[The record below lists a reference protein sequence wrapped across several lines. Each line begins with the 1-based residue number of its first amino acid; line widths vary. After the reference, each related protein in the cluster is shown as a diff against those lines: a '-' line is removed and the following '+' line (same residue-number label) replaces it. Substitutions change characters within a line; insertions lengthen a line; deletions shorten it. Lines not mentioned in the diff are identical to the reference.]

1 MGLSHED
8 DVDEASLDDEA
19 LTKYVYDL
27 VQSRRRKFTLSD
39 ILDGE
44 DAAPYDRTPSMSSN
58 DAEDASSCDRTPFMS
73 SNDEGDEYARAA
85 KKSGECSD
93 SRRRLAFRKLWDTYM
108 TTLSSQDD
116 GMIHFLAD
124 IEALQRSELHTS
136 TSDWP
141 VDALDAVVGQLY
153 LDMEASRLEVRLVL
167 TFRILAKALRWKRN
181 QAVVLRL
188 HTDFLVRIGGAMLTW
203 MDSTQDGKGE
213 ATSLE
218 AVEEALQHWT
228 TMLEVCLVGSS
239 DAWAAWTNM
248 NKHIDGPKTLSTA
261 RANSTLD
268 PQAKM
273 QCVDAMDTMNH
284 REIESIGTSPSQ
296 ESIHFTVMDQYIM
309 IPRFM
314 PMLPALVDC
323 IVQVMHR
330 ARTHDSA
337 TTNLFLPLQ
346 LRLLTLLGSLCC
358 VQRSLGFAKGSS
370 WISFELNEST
380 LTTLFDMLLITTKD
394 VTSVGRLADEAQF
407 ARLVVA
413 VALEACESAPPYR
426 SKWALV
432 AEKLSL
438 LTSTVRWIQD
448 QAMKLAMLATPRVE
462 TETSSTIASQP
473 WLISTDL
480 TAHDS
485 IPCDTLDSAQPFTW
499 CASCQDKSTLWRMA
513 GFVASCPPIPHASHR
528 QTAMTTVVFEMANR
542 CYKALFDMLFV
553 AYVCPTIQHEDAV
566 STANANHTCTFLE
579 HIVMVSLD
587 ILKQSRKTLHGL
599 SVELHASIF
608 LQRIYDVNPA
618 STILPNV
625 LRKYQAW
632 IFLLHH
638 PGLFPD
644 ACTILQDV
652 ATPRRIHD
660 DVSIASL
667 TGNRTATRTHVYIHT
682 LLSALFAAIA
692 KSSFNKAEIV
702 DQVTDTVV
710 QYQHQLQF
718 VYSITRVLD
727 HIARHNRHLH
737 PFVYSPANFS
747 KLVAVLATLHGNRD
761 ATQRLQ
767 LVATLSVLRLLHRHV
782 MADRTSANAVLHREF
797 ISQRSA
803 SSTPPQQF
811 LPCLFALL
819 RQRQCVPLV
828 LDMLST
834 LLASATFLMFVHDLS
849 HHSTSGDRF
858 DFLRVHMFQS
868 FIQSI
873 SELVSCHDNDSDDV
887 EATVASMVGCVA
899 TLLSTQ
905 TSFGK
910 DLQKLFRDCNA
921 FVHLTNL
928 LHSPRFVEQQTHI
941 HITRQVCHVLTL
953 LMAKNRES
961 KAEFRTLM
969 VTTGDDHERVA
980 YEPLVDVFLA
990 AEHGVPSWESMQVV
1004 WTMMLDNDLSSC
1016 RVRNPDAIPVLFCLF
1031 RHCTR
1036 QDQVKFLQ
1044 QFKRLFDPSS
1054 YDVLNR
1060 SMCCY
1065 VQPGTLDQLLD
1076 ALEGGVHLPEVI
1088 DVMVEIGWHS
1098 VGVHQLKRIFRLLQR
1113 PSMSNLVAPLVDAL
1127 YYMIQ
1132 RHVGLV
1138 EPSRFFFFD
1147 GDQSG
1152 LELAPFPFPTK
1163 GFTFHTWLRLDEYA
1177 PPSSR
1182 HCVFS
1187 WLDKHGNGHAL
1198 MIRHG
1203 YLEYGTAG
1211 NLMQTTVRLEET
1223 TWYCITVVHSAGTFR
1238 LRPELAIFLNG
1249 DLAWVGDIP
1258 PVEFDGPVAFGNI
1271 ACAVTPS
1278 PASTGRH
1285 AIDYCGQMMMGAM
1298 YFFKKPL
1305 PKDHV
1310 MLMHEMG
1317 PDTVLFGDDYEWN
1330 LDMVW
1335 SYNPSVWE
1343 GQYFLDSSS
1352 NFQEA
1357 DPLQSAARRLDGTYH
1372 IYTRSAIDVLDC
1384 IGGISVLFP
1393 LFAQFDTQ
1401 TSLDLNANVLKLFCA
1416 VLKTN
1421 VANQRYMQDYHGF
1434 LVTGYLLSRIS
1445 PNHMTLQALNAIHL
1459 FVMGEINES
1468 LPFQTQALR
1477 HWLADFS
1484 LWVFTP
1490 LDIQIHVVKI
1500 LQRLVLTSS
1509 TSIWPNVLTVRKVL
1523 DDLRLFYWFTPPADV
1538 WDLEDDGG
1546 EMQLQAL
1553 SPSHFEAR
1561 ESTYNKREWIHPDTK
1576 VSMATHLNSDDRVM
1590 VRSELWKLLDII
1602 CRQKATDLD
1611 QNDASALCGFLAFSG
1626 DERQKLDLLALL
1638 HGLLATSSLRQH
1650 LIGLMSVE
1658 ARKQV
1663 NRPELNLDPHG
1674 VMHPISAFGTP
1685 IDGHDILFAL
1695 VFRRTNVTT
1704 LIKLRAFELLVQF
1717 VTHDS
1722 QWTQGRTSHAS
1733 VYLLCAMD
1741 CVGSY
1746 DDLAPLCFRLLEKGD
1761 LIDGAAAPASSLIH
1775 HPSLIPALLSS
1786 LLLCDDRICLAV
1798 VNGLA
1803 HFVRSS
1809 QRNALYLTPYPRLV
1823 VLILLRF
1830 SNVDDVAVCIGL
1842 LGSLILTQLQTNED
1856 GWYLFHSVAASIEAL
1871 VTSKALAYRLRCD
1884 LVLYVLK
1891 ELSTDHVLRS
1901 PRQPVKASKWQYLSQ
1916 DSERQR
1922 WFIFHSNMWH
1932 MVFAIEDVLFGD
1944 VHTPMS
1950 VPSTFAWPV
1959 ATALIDLIQQLDMQ
1973 YWLTFPLEEY
1983 APHPW
1988 LPRKGGM
1995 VRVVIHLLLAGMTI
2009 HRAEAFAY
2017 LRAYVCDEA
2026 FPHARNKTVL
2036 VDLIRDVVHLLRCQ
2050 RRQQQS
2056 AHAVQSTPASNFS
2069 RTLYPFVQELVRRH
2083 KGMLQ
2088 LLLLDSTESVLRG
2101 SMPATDEDDPV
2112 LKMLQLETHLN
2123 MPWSTW
2129 DSVMPPENDELWHT
2143 EMKFQRIFAVAQA
2156 TWPLVHWELLST
2168 LCTKH
2173 RLTTPAM
2180 DIMLSNSMRL
2190 ERSVWKFSSEA
2201 QEKQRLLAS
2210 HTWQRILRSLT
2221 NERGPWGQQ
2230 PDSDVAPFVSWKLD
2244 SSENH
2249 MRQRVKLKRH
2259 YNAKEL
2265 PVPSPSNVLLLPQEA
2280 QISLATELLQAK
2292 ALASY
2297 NEDFYRKYKLALD
2310 EVDDEQNQGAKQ
2322 DSGVDSSFECEWIA
2336 KTKVMAGQVHIRP
2349 PYLILHLAA
2358 KKKTKRLYLRD
2369 LVQSQF
2375 RRYQFQL
2382 CALELFFRDGVSL
2395 FLNLRNRKT
2404 CQAVDQTIR
2413 SLQLPRL
2420 HHLGGRSPRQLF
2432 ERSELTELW
2441 VQRKV
2446 SNFDYLMYLNTIA
2459 GRTYNDLAQYPI
2471 FPWILADYTS
2481 KTLDLSNPA
2490 TFRNLERPIGVQ
2502 SDQSMAFFT
2511 ERYKVLN
2518 MEYQRSVNSPSSMDD
2533 MPQLPPFHYGTHYST
2548 SAFVIGFLVR
2558 LQPFMNYHRRLQGG
2572 KLDHADRLFHSID
2585 AAYKSCTSNPSDVRE
2600 LIPEFFYLPD
2610 FLVNSSSDPLGTK
2623 QNGEVVHHV
2632 ELPPWANDSPEEFIR
2647 LHRLALE
2654 SEYVSLNLHHWVD
2667 LIFGYKQRPPLFGGT
2682 SHAVTACNVYFHLT
2696 YDGAVDLEKLKR
2708 TDPHLYE
2715 TTLRQIDCFGQT
2727 PPQLLFRPHPKRYLA
2742 TDLIRP
2748 IFQSLTSLVG
2758 YPRCRLS
2765 RCRRPLLYL
2774 SIDGDVCVG
2783 IDTNRNVS
2791 VHKWRELPPDH
2802 EPPYSMSS
2810 VPMIQYSLGV
2820 PFATHA
2826 VTTYAE
2832 TAIVL
2837 SSSLFVS
2844 FRKHV
2849 FSCGHWDH
2857 SIRMTHLETGR
2868 TIKTLLRHHDVVTCI
2883 ALSEDGAY
2891 LVSGSSD
2898 NTVMVWEFDVK
2909 ADTMVPHHTLYGHD
2923 DGITCVAVSISFN
2936 LVISSSRDGTV
2947 IVHTLSNGRYL
2958 RTIRPV
2964 KVGSRRA
2971 RLAWVGLTRTGQILT
2986 YCESNSTLYLYS
2998 INGKA
3003 LSSTHVDQK
3012 LQAFYLTKVL
3022 FDHGRRHLADRVA
3035 GWSVCHGGG
3044 SRPNRGG
3051 LSPPRHARCAGI

>member
-1 MGLSHED
+1 MMRGAGFEFNRKRMAGIGTVVSLNAAPVPPLLPRTTCMSRMGLSHED

-44 DAAPYDRTPSMSSN
+44 DAASYDRTPSMSSN

-124 IEALQRSELHTS
+124 IEVLQRSELHTS

-153 LDMEASRLEVRLVL
+153 LDMEAPRLEVRLVL

-188 HTDFLVRIGGAMLTW
+188 HTDFLVRIGGAMLMW

-462 TETSSTIASQP
+462 TETSSSIASQP

-513 GFVASCPPIPHASHR
+513 GFVASCPPIPHVSHR

-849 HHSTSGDRF
+849 HHSTSSDRF

-873 SELVSCHDNDSDDV
+873 SELVSCHDNDSNDV

-910 DLQKLFRDCNA
+910 DLQTLFRDCNA

-990 AEHGVPSWESMQVV
+990 AEHGVPTWESMQVV

-1182 HCVFS
+1182 HF
-1187 WLDKHGNGHAL
+1187 
-1198 MIRHG
+1198 
-1203 YLEYGTAG
+1203 
-1211 NLMQTTVRLEET
+1211 
-1223 TWYCITVVHSAGTFR
+1223 
-1238 LRPELAIFLNG
+1238 
-1249 DLAWVGDIP
+1249 
-1258 PVEFDGPVAFGNI
+1258 AFGNI

-1384 IGGISVLFP
+1384 IGGIAVLFP

-1638 HGLLATSSLRQH
+1638 HGLLATSSLALRQH

-1663 NRPELNLDPHG
+1663 SRPELNFDPHG

-1761 LIDGAAAPASSLIH
+1761 VIDCAAAPASSLIH

-1803 HFVRSS
+1803 HFARSS

-2101 SMPATDEDDPV
+2101 SMPATDDDDPV

-2143 EMKFQRIFAVAQA
+2143 EMKFQRIFA
-2156 TWPLVHWELLST
+2156 
-2168 LCTKH
+2168 
-2173 RLTTPAM
+2173 
-2180 DIMLSNSMRL
+2180 
-2190 ERSVWKFSSEA
+2190 RSVWKFSSEA

-2249 MRQRVKLKRH
+2249 MRQRVKLKRY

-2358 KKKTKRLYLRD
+2358 KKKTKRLYLR
-2369 LVQSQF
+2369 F

-2518 MEYQRSVNSPSSMDD
+2518 MEYQRSVNSPSS
-2533 MPQLPPFHYGTHYST
+2533 
-2548 SAFVIGFLVR
+2548 VR
-2558 LQPFMNYHRRLQGG
+2558 GH
-2572 KLDHADRLFHSID
+2572 RLFHSID

-2958 RTIRPV
+2958 RTIRPDGQYAM
-2964 KVGSRRA
+2964 VGGRGQTVVVYRLHDMHVVLEFDGSERA
-2971 RLAWVGLTRTGQILT
+2971 TRGFQSAIHSICLSKDEMHLVVGLANGDACVYTPNAEYLRERLQKRLT
-2986 YCESNSTLYLYS
+2986 NL
-2998 INGKA
+2998 G
-3003 LSSTHVDQK
+3003 
-3012 LQAFYLTKVL
+3012 F
-3022 FDHGRRHLADRVA
+3022 
-3035 GWSVCHGGG
+3035 
-3044 SRPNRGG
+3044 
-3051 LSPPRHARCAGI
+3051 